1 MKRVILRSEIR
12 DEYEE
17 KMVIERAAFT
27 TAQSRLTE
35 EIRDLTSTREK
46 MRVELEILTAEL
58 SVATVAF
65 DEEVAAEVASM
76 KAALEDSHAS
86 KLLDKLRHFYTK
98 HAKELANVACAY
110 EVKLAGELEAVEDV
124 FTRKVCIAESLFQQ
138 KLAEEKDVSDK
149 YYLKYKQYKDRCQT
163 SKAKMELPPPPQGGV
178 ACVIADH

>member
-86 KLLDKLRHFYTK
+86 TLLDQSNYFGIK
-98 HAKELANVACAY
+98 HANLQ
-110 EVKLAGELEAVEDV
+110 
-124 FTRKVCIAESLFQQ
+124 RSLQMPM
-138 KLAEEKDVSDK
+138 KPTKCS
-149 YYLKYKQYKDRCQT
+149 
-163 SKAKMELPPPPQGGV
+163 
-178 ACVIADH
+178 